1 MNRKGFTLVEL
12 LGTIVIIGLVIAG
25 SAFGIIKLIDES
37 KSEGKNISIAS
48 IEKDAGVYAE
58 EKNDDENYWQTMT
71 RDDIK
76 GEYFCVTIGELQ
88 NKGFIKNDLD
98 FDSISSDNKK
108 INKSTYVG
116 IKKDAVL
123 FTKSNPTLLDNTTP
137 CVLSEG
143 NTCTE
148 KDVLYGVCTGNILN
162 EELNAFGDVKAKGT
176 YTDEI
181 YEIEFNDVEAKND
194 VEIKINKRWC
204 EYDQSSGFS
213 NKNQIVEATRS
224 GNVNTCNISGL
235 DDKTTY
241 YVRACETTEGGSQS
255 CSKVI
260 EPKTQKVQEP
270 TFTLSDKVNIIYNDE
285 GIKPGNASYYFKSN
299 IDATSSVPS
308 YKCDLTTDNTTDKE
322 KKIFSCEEN
331 HTNSIAKNIWYKS
344 SEKNISLSY
353 STNGTGRVD
362 TITTDK
368 SGNFAENYKEFVI
381 YKTLFKKGEATTI
394 GGGTADISKFCLAPL
409 NGSCKITSPSIAKEG
424 YTAVGWNTNS
434 SATTASWKAETE
446 QAVSSDG
453 TYYPILSIKVYN
465 INYNANGG
473 SGAPSGQ
480 TKKHGDSITLST
492 TKPTR
497 SNYDFI
503 GWNTASNGTGTSYAS
518 GATYSAN
525 ADATLYAQW
534 KANTCTITYDANG
547 GRNAPSAQT
556 VNCGSKATIS
566 RSTPSRSGYDFTGWN
581 TNRYGS
587 GTNYYSRSSYTI
599 NSDLYLYA
607 QWEEEEE
614 EPYFLLDYVSP
625 PSTVL
630 HGSYGSRPFDVGFSV
645 SSNIGITTSDCHLEV
660 YSSDCALKSYFGVG
674 PNCLNN
680 SWMALSNAVINAYY
694 YTKNDNRN
702 SANASTNNAEHCI
715 TYRAYAPGYNRISDN
730 TKTECYTIQ
739 R

>member
-25 SAFGIIKLIDES
+25 SAFGIIKLIDKS

-71 RDDIK
+71 RDDLK

-108 INKSTYVG
+108 ISKSTYVG

-148 KDVLYGVCTGNILN
+148 KDVLYGVCTGNIIN
-162 EELNAFGDVKAKGT
+162 EELKAFGQATAEGT

-181 YEIEFNDVEAKND
+181 YNIKFNDVEPKND
-194 VEIKINKRWC
+194 VEIVINKRWC
-204 EYDQSSGFS
+204 EYDQTSSGFS
-213 NKNQIVEATRS
+213 NKNIVEATRS
-224 GNVNTCNISGL
+224 GNVNTCSIPDL
-235 DDKTTY
+235 DDDTTY

-255 CSKVI
+255 CSDVI
-260 EPKTQKVQEP
+260 DSSTTKTKKVQKP
-270 TFTLSDKVNIIYNDE
+270 TFTLSDKVNIIYDDT
-285 GIKPGNASYYFKSN
+285 GIKSGNASYYFKSN
-299 IDATSSVPS
+299 IDATSSVDS
-308 YKCDLTTDNTTDKE
+308 NKCTLTTDTNDK
-322 KKIFSCEEN
+322 KVFSCD
-331 HTNSIAKNIWYKS
+331 NSSTTSITKDTWYKS
-344 SEKNISLSY
+344 SNKNISLSY
-353 STNGTGRVD
+353 SENGTGRVEA
-362 TITTDK
+362 ITTDK
-368 SGNFAENYKEFVI
+368 TGNFAENYKEFVI

-409 NGSCKITSPSIAKEG
+409 NGSCKVTSPSIAKEG

-434 SATTASWKAETE
+434 SATTASWKAGSE
-446 QAVSSDG
+446 QSVSSDG

-547 GRNAPSAQT
+547 GRGAPSSQT

-566 RSTPSRSGYDFTGWN
+566 RITPSLSGYDFTGWN
-581 TNRYGS
+581 TNRYGN
-587 GTNYYSRSSYTI
+587 GTNYYSGYSYTI

-607 QWEEEEE
+607 QWEEEE
-614 EPYFLLDYVSP
+614 PYFILDYVNP

-630 HGSYGSRPFDVGFSV
+630 HGSYGSRSFDVHFSV
-645 SSNIGITTSDCHLEV
+645 SSNIGITTSDCYLEV

-674 PNCLNN
+674 PNCLNY
-680 SWMALSNAVINAYY
+680 SWMALSNTVINAYY
-694 YTKNDNRN
+694 YTNDDNRN
-702 SANASTNNAEHCI
+702 SANASTNNAMHCI

-730 TKTECYTIQ
+730 TETECYTIQ

>member
-1 MNRKGFTLVEL
+1 MNKKGFTLVEL

-25 SAFGIIKLIDES
+25 SAFGIIKLIDKS
-37 KSEGKNISIAS
+37 KSEGKDISVAG
-48 IEKDAGVYAE
+48 IEKSAGTYAE
-58 EKNDDENYWQTMT
+58 EKNDDEDYWQTMT
-71 RDDIK
+71 RDDIDGLT

-88 NKGFIKNDLD
+88 NKGLVDKNLD
-98 FDSISSDNKK
+98 FNEISDEKNNIK
-108 INKSTYVG
+108 IEKSTYVG
-116 IKKDAVL
+116 IRKDMV
-123 FTKSNPTLLDNTTP
+123 TYVKSNPTLLDDSKYRD
-137 CVLSEG
+137 LSNG
-143 NTCTE
+143 NYKE
-148 KDVLYGVCTGNILN
+148 ENIIYGVCTGNIVN
-162 EELNAFGDVKAKGT
+162 EKISLITAEDGT
-176 YTDEI
+176 SYTDEI
-181 YEIEFNDVEAKND
+181 TDIKFDDVKSELD
-194 VEIKINKRWC
+194 GVDIKIIDKKCTYSKGTSYSENNHK
-204 EYDQSSGFS
+204 E
-213 NKNQIVEATRS
+213 
-224 GNVNTCNISGL
+224 GNVDWDNNKCSITDLESEKEYTIR
-235 DDKTTY
+235 
-241 YVRACETTEGGSQS
+241 VCERTEGGSQS
-255 CSKVI
+255 CDDV
-260 EPKTQKVQEP
+260 TQITKAVNPP
-270 TFTLSDKVNIIYNDE
+270 TVNIKNDYLE
-285 GIKPGNASYYFKSN
+285 
-299 IDATSSVPS
+299 ID
-308 YKCDLTTDNTTDKE
+308 
-322 KKIFSCEEN
+322 
-331 HTNSIAKNIWYKS
+331 
-344 SEKNISLSY
+344 Y
-353 STNGTGRVD
+353 STNKDNIKGDQYYYFVSDKNATSNISVSTCTDKNNCSGS
-362 TITTDK
+362 TTDIIAGK
-368 SGNFAENYKEFVI
+368 LYKTPGKVELRYNTSGQGKVTGTICDKTGNCADGSKDFVM

-409 NGSCKITSPSIAKEG
+409 NGSCKVTSPSIAKEG

-630 HGSYGSRPFDVGFSV
+630 HGSYGSRSFDVGFSV
-645 SSNIGITTSDCHLEV
+645 SSNIGITTSDCYLEV
-660 YSSDCALKSYFGVG
+660 YSSDCALKSSFGVAR
-674 PNCLNN
+674 NCLNN

-694 YTKNDNRN
+694 YTNNDNKD

-715 TYRAYAPGYNRISDN
+715 TYRAYASRYGRRSDN
-730 TKTECYTIQ
+730 TKTECYTIK

>member
-37 KSEGKNISIAS
+37 KSKGKNISIAS
-48 IEKDAGVYAE
+48 IESAASGYAE

-108 INKSTYVG
+108 ITKSTYVG

-270 TFTLSDKVNIIYNDE
+270 TFTLSDKVN
-285 GIKPGNASYYFKSN
+285 K
-299 IDATSSVPS
+299 
-308 YKCDLTTDNTTDKE
+308 
-322 KKIFSCEEN
+322 
-331 HTNSIAKNIWYKS
+331 
-344 SEKNISLSY
+344 
-353 STNGTGRVD
+353 
-362 TITTDK
+362 
-368 SGNFAENYKEFVI
+368 FVI
-381 YKTLFKKGEATTI
+381 YDIDLTSENVKVQPNGKVKISGLMKETVVEMYDLMGE
-394 GGGTADISKFCLAPL
+394 G
-409 NGSCKITSPSIAKEG
+409 
-424 YTAVGWNTNS
+424 
-434 SATTASWKAETE
+434 
-446 QAVSSDG
+446 
-453 TYYPILSIKVYN
+453 
-465 INYNANGG
+465 
-473 SGAPSGQ
+473 
-480 TKKHGDSITLST
+480 
-492 TKPTR
+492 
-497 SNYDFI
+497 
-503 GWNTASNGTGTSYAS
+503 
-518 GATYSAN
+518 
-525 ADATLYAQW
+525 
-534 KANTCTITYDANG
+534 
-547 GRNAPSAQT
+547 
-556 VNCGSKATIS
+556 
-566 RSTPSRSGYDFTGWN
+566 
-581 TNRYGS
+581 
-587 GTNYYSRSSYTI
+587 
-599 NSDLYLYA
+599 
-607 QWEEEEE
+607 EE
-614 EPYFLLDYVSP
+614 
-625 PSTVL
+625 
-630 HGSYGSRPFDVGFSV
+630 
-645 SSNIGITTSDCHLEV
+645 
-660 YSSDCALKSYFGVG
+660 
-674 PNCLNN
+674 
-680 SWMALSNAVINAYY
+680 
-694 YTKNDNRN
+694 KN
-702 SANASTNNAEHCI
+702 E
-715 TYRAYAPGYNRISDN
+715 
-730 TKTECYTIQ
+730 
-739 R
+739 

>member
-25 SAFGIIKLIDES
+25 SAFGIIKLVDKS
-37 KSEGKNISIAS
+37 KEEGKNISVAG
-48 IEKDAGVYAE
+48 IEKTAGTYAE
-58 EKNDDENYWQTMT
+58 EKSDDENYWQTMT
-71 RDDIK
+71 RNDIK
-76 GEYFCVTIGELQ
+76 GDYFCVTIGELQ
-88 NKGFIKNDLD
+88 NKGFIKNDID

-108 INKSTYVG
+108 ITKSTYVG

-123 FTKSNPTLLDNTTP
+123 LTKSNPTLLDNTTA
-137 CVLSEG
+137 CALSEG

-148 KDVLYGVCTGNILN
+148 KDVLYGVCTGNIIN
-162 EELNAFGDVKAKGT
+162 EELKDFGQATAEGT

-181 YEIEFNDVEAKND
+181 YNIKFNDVEPKND
-194 VEIKINKRWC
+194 VEIVIDKRWC
-204 EYDQSSGFS
+204 EYDQTSSGFS
-213 NKNQIVEATRS
+213 NKKTVEATRS
-224 GNVNTCNISGL
+224 GNVNTCSIPDL
-235 DDKTTY
+235 DDDTTY

-255 CSKVI
+255 CSDVI
-260 EPKTQKVQEP
+260 DPSTTKTKKVQKP
-270 TFTLSDKVNIIYNDE
+270 TFTLSDKVNIIYDDT
-285 GIKPGNASYYFKSN
+285 GIKSGNASYYFKSN
-299 IDATSSVPS
+299 IDATSSINS
-308 YKCDLTTDNTTDKE
+308 NKCTLTTDTKDK
-322 KKIFSCEEN
+322 KVFSCD
-331 HTNSIAKNIWYKS
+331 NSSTTSITKDTWYKS
-344 SEKNISLSY
+344 SNKNISLSY

-362 TITTDK
+362 AITTDK

-381 YKTLFKKGEATTI
+381 YKTLFKKGDATTI
-394 GGGTADISKFCLAPL
+394 GGGTADISKFCLAPI
-409 NGSCKITSPSIAKEG
+409 NGSCKVTSPSIAKEG

-480 TKKHGDSITLST
+480 TKKHGDTITLST

-525 ADATLYAQW
+525 TDATLYAQW

-547 GRNAPSAQT
+547 GRNAPSTQT
-556 VNCGSKATIS
+556 VNCGSSATIS

-581 TNRYGS
+581 TSRYGS
-587 GTNYYSRSSYTI
+587 GTDYYSGRSYTI

-614 EPYFLLDYVSP
+614 EPYFLLDYVDP

-630 HGSYGSRPFDVGFSV
+630 HGSYGSKPFNVHFDVL
-645 SSNIGITTSDCHLEV
+645 SNEGITYSDCYLEV
-660 YSSDCALKSYFGVG
+660 YSDNCALKSSFGVAK
-674 PNCLNN
+674 NCLNN
-680 SWMALSNAVINAYY
+680 SWMALKNAVINAYY
-694 YTKNDNRN
+694 YTNNDNKD
-702 SANASTNNAEHCI
+702 SASASTNNAEHCI
-715 TYRAYAPGYNRISDN
+715 TYRAYAPGYGKRTSN
-730 TKTECYTIQ
+730 TETECYTIQ